1 MIHSAA
7 VIAQMLSHAT
17 ILKLAFAKQ
26 FSLNP
31 VELLALLMVGGAEG
45 LSIKALRKSLAVPAS
60 SLTFTIDSLEK
71 KKLVRRQ
78 RSTEDRRQWLVSLS
92 PKGERLYADVLQAEG
107 AAMSPALERLSEPD
121 RTAFMRIIETI
132 FGDAACRVPRRRG
145 PTSVSRLLAGGCDGP
160 RVAGGFADTGDRADR
175 LWRGQAAAGGQRP
188 WQRYPRVP
196 QSPARR
202 R

>member
-45 LSIKALRKSLAVPAS
+45 LSIKTLRKSLSVPAS

-71 KKLVRRQ
+71 KKLVVRR

-92 PKGERLYADVLQAEG
+92 PKGERLYADVVKAEG
-107 AAMSPALERLSEPD
+107 DAMSPALERLSEPD
-121 RTAFMRIIETI
+121 RTAFVRIVETI
-132 FGDAACRVPRRRG
+132 FGG
-145 PTSVSRLLAGGCDGP
+145 TGP
-160 RVAGGFADTGDRADR
+160 RPETAKAD
-175 LWRGQAAAGGQRP
+175 
-188 WQRYPRVP
+188 
-196 QSPARR
+196 
-202 R
+202 